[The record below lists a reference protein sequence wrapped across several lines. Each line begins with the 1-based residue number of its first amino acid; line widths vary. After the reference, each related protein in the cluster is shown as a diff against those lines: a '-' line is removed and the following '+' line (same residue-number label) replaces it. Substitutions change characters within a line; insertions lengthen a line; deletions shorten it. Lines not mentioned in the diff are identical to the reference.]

1 MKQGKETGE
10 SHLVDVMIDC
20 MKQLSGKFKIV
31 SLNEITEF
39 PFWGIYICVDLHQE
53 VENKERT

>member
-20 MKQLSGKFKIV
+20 MKTSDNPDDRIGF
-31 SLNEITEF
+31 TEPQDQF
-39 PFWGIYICVDLHQE
+39 EQ
-53 VENKERT
+53 